1 MLLLSKFKER
11 SKNIMEIK
19 TAVEI
24 MLTNAG
30 KKKSYIADFLQISKP
45 SFTNWLSKLDQV
57 KRLIKI
63 CDLCGCDIIITDHKN
78 INIKLTN
85 DNIK

>member
-1 MLLLSKFKER
+1 
-11 SKNIMEIK
+11 MEIK
-19 TAVEI
+19 KAVEI

-30 KKKSYIADFLQISKP
+30 KKKSHIADFLQISKP
-45 SFTNWLSKLDQV
+45 SFTNWLSKLDQI

-63 CDLCGCDIIITDHKN
+63 CDLCGCDVIITDHKN

-85 DNIK
+85 ENTK